1 MQPKGFLVMGV
12 AGSGKSTL
20 GNALA
25 QTLDWDFFDA
35 DDFHSV
41 ENITKMAAGIPLSD
55 ADRAPWL
62 AALNHQLTSTLAENR
77 HPVLAC
83 SALRQT
89 YRGQLL
95 SGTHG
100 IAIIYLKGTYD
111 IIGSRMAAREGH
123 YMKSNMLRSQFE
135 TLEEPQDALVLDV
148 SLPLDEMLGT
158 ILAKYPRLKRSST

>member
-1 MQPKGFLVMGV
+1 MQPNGFLVMGV

-25 QTLDWDFFDA
+25 RTLDWDFYDA

-41 ENITKMAAGIPLSD
+41 ENIAKMAAGIPLKDS
-55 ADRAPWL
+55 DRAPWL
-62 AALNHQLTSTLAENR
+62 AALNQRLSLTLAKDR

-83 SALRQT
+83 SALKEV
-89 YRGQLL
+89 YRRQLL
-95 SGTHG
+95 DGTHC

-111 IIGSRMAAREGH
+111 IIWSRIAAREGH
-123 YMKSNMLRSQFE
+123 YMKPNMLQSQFD
-135 TLEEPQDALVLDV
+135 TLEEPAEALVLDV

-158 ILAKYPRLKRSST
+158 ILAHYSLLKRSST